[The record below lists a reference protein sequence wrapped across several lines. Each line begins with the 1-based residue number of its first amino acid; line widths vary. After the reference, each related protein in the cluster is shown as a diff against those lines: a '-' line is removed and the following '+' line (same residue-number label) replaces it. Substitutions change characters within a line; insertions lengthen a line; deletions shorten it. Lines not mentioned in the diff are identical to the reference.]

1 MIWLLL
7 GLIIPTLVGGVITN
21 SLIRGLSGFL
31 WGGLVR
37 LFFSIQS
44 GSPINSITHTNGNRP
59 FDTPEKSTNNIWLAL
74 PAGGEAWHNNHH
86 AFSNSAKFGLEWW
99 QVDIGYWIINVL
111 EKLNLVWDV
120 KRPTAEM
127 IAAKKVDN

>member
-1 MIWLLL
+1 MGRFSETFLLH
-7 GLIIPTLVGGVITN
+7 PKC
-21 SLIRGLSGFL
+21 
-31 WGGLVR
+31 
-37 LFFSIQS
+37 FSYQFNYS
-44 GSPINSITHTNGNRP
+44 HNWYRP